1 MRILVTGAKGFIG
14 KNLVTALKNIMDKKD
29 KVHNIEIEEIYE
41 YDIDTEISLLDTY
54 CQKCDFVF
62 HLAGINRP
70 KNQEDFMKGNFGFT
84 SVLLD
89 TLKNHCNKSPIMLSS
104 SIQATLDNEYG
115 KSKKCGEEL
124 LEEYGKSNN
133 VKTLIYRFPNVF
145 GIWCKPNYNSVVA
158 TFCYNI
164 ANDLPITI
172 NNRETVL
179 TFVYVGDIV
188 EELLRAL
195 VNNENRQGLYCS
207 VQPTYQVSLGEIA
220 DLLYSFKNAR
230 SSTSSERLALPDVKN
245 EFCKKLYVTYTSYLP
260 TNDFAYELKMNED
273 YRGSFTEIL
282 RTDHHG
288 QFSVNI
294 SKPGITKGFHYHMYT
309 KVEKFVVVSGTG
321 LIRFRKIDSD
331 EIIEY
336 YVSSDK
342 IKVVD
347 IPLGYTHEITN
358 LSKTEDLITFMWCD
372 ECFDPSKPD
381 TYYLEVGNKNE

>member
-1 MRILVTGAKGFIG
+1 
-14 KNLVTALKNIMDKKD
+14 
-29 KVHNIEIEEIYE
+29 
-41 YDIDTEISLLDTY
+41 
-54 CQKCDFVF
+54 
-62 HLAGINRP
+62 
-70 KNQEDFMKGNFGFT
+70 
-84 SVLLD
+84 
-89 TLKNHCNKSPIMLSS
+89 ML
-104 SIQATLDNEYG
+104 
-115 KSKKCGEEL
+115 
-124 LEEYGKSNN
+124 
-133 VKTLIYRFPNVF
+133 F
-145 GIWCKPNYNSVVA
+145 
-158 TFCYNI
+158 
-164 ANDLPITI
+164 
-172 NNRETVL
+172 
-179 TFVYVGDIV
+179 
-188 EELLRAL
+188 
-195 VNNENRQGLYCS
+195 
-207 VQPTYQVSLGEIA
+207 
-220 DLLYSFKNAR
+220 R
-230 SSTSSERLALPDVKN
+230 S
-245 EFCKKLYVTYTSYLP
+245 P

-358 LSKTEDLITFMWCD
+358 LSRTEDLITFMWCD

>member
-1 MRILVTGAKGFIG
+1 MKILVTGAKGFIG

-29 KVHNIEIEEIYE
+29 KVHNIEIEDIYE
-41 YDIDTEISLLDTY
+41 YDIDTDISLLDKY
-54 CQKCDFVF
+54 CQECDFVF
-62 HLAGINRP
+62 HLAGVNRP
-70 KNQEDFMKGNFGFT
+70 KDQADYMKGNFGFT
-84 SVLLD
+84 SLLLD
-89 TLKNHCNKSPIMLSS
+89 TLKKYDNKSPIMLSS
-104 SIQATLDNEYG
+104 SIQAELENEYG

-124 LEEYGKSNN
+124 LNKYGKDNN

-158 TFCYNI
+158 TFCHNI
-164 ANDLPITI
+164 ANNLPITI
-172 NNRETVL
+172 NNKDTVITL
-179 TFVYVGDIV
+179 VYVGDIV
-188 EELLRAL
+188 EEMIKAL
-195 VNNENRQGLYCS
+195 NNEENRQGDYCF
-207 VQPTYQVSLGEIA
+207 VKPTYQVKLGEIA
-220 DLLYSFKNAR
+220 DLLYKFKNAR
-230 SSTSSERLALPDVKN
+230 SITSDEKLSLPNVAN
-245 EFCKKLYVTYTSYLP
+245 EFEKKLYVTYTSYLP
-260 TNDFAYELKMNED
+260 KNEFAYDLKMNED

-282 RTDHHG
+282 RTNHHG

-321 LIRFRKIDSD
+321 LIRFRKVDSD

-342 IKVVD
+342 IQVVD